1 MRSTAIPKTFADLE
15 HTLVRCS
22 MCYKLALCHEACL
35 GPVEAGGC
43 LPIPSSPLIEV
54 NGARVGRLDGRRY
67 CCAVSTD
74 VAPMVPHTMNSAPAM
89 QLRFARLAVAALAV
103 LIADHEGAASGR
115 GARAVEVIAREPG
128 EPVIAV
134 VSLLRQRIAVYD
146 AEGWILR
153 APVSSG
159 QRGRETPARC
169 LQRDPEECRALLQ
182 PL

>member
-1 MRSTAIPKTFADLE
+1 
-15 HTLVRCS
+15 
-22 MCYKLALCHEACL
+22 
-35 GPVEAGGC
+35 
-43 LPIPSSPLIEV
+43 
-54 NGARVGRLDGRRY
+54 
-67 CCAVSTD
+67 
-74 VAPMVPHTMNSAPAM
+74 MVPCIVNSAPAM

-103 LIADHEGAASGR
+103 LIADHAGAASGR

-128 EPVIAV
+128 EPVMAI
-134 VSLLRQRIAVYD
+134 VSLRRQRIAVYD
-146 AEGWILR
+146 VEGWILR